1 MDNFKELTLS
11 DKDLFNN
18 YLRNFKNSS
27 YEYSFAALY
36 LWRDLC
42 KTKYS
47 IINDCL
53 IIKKETPDGIF
64 FMMPIGYNKS
74 TLQELILKLKDL
86 STNDNVY
93 LLGDIEDSFI
103 YDLETFT
110 DIPFKIVENRDTFE
124 YIYLTN
130 DLLKLEGKK
139 YHQKKNHYNSFINS
153 YNYTVTSIDNEEKIN
168 DCLELLSNWHLQ
180 KPSLCNELQ
189 IETKEITDLLYNLNY
204 LDLYSI
210 CVYVENSLVGFSIG
224 EIFKD
229 TAIIHIERC
238 NINYKGVYSFINREF
253 IKRYFSKT
261 TYINRQEDCGCI
273 GLRKSKLSYKPLY
286 LLKKSLIIV

>member
-1 MDNFKELTLS
+1 MKKRFETLS

-64 FMMPIGYNKS
+64 FMMPIGYN
-74 TLQELILKLKDL
+74 
-86 STNDNVY
+86 
-93 LLGDIEDSFI
+93 IEDSFI

-168 DCLELLSNWHLQ
+168 DCLELLSNWH
-180 KPSLCNELQ
+180 LQ

-286 LLKKSLIIV
+286 LLKKSLIII